1 MPKPSFSADEFT
13 PTEFSTAQ
21 DKAAFGNHFFRF
33 IESDWK
39 QTIFTKTFYNRLSNC
54 FGHIAHYDLHGFY
67 GTWFADDALR
77 LSFLLHTLR
86 FSCYGDPAYT
96 FSDVERAIKAE
107 LRRRPLVA
115 QYEARVAEAIR
126 TRELAQLE
134 RLQAKYGMIPAAS
147 VSSQPTA
154 EPYFRTAL
162 PSGGPQSQTATQI
175 SLF

>member
-1 MPKPSFSADEFT
+1 MPKVLFFAEEFT
-13 PTEFSTAQ
+13 PTQFSTAQ

-39 QTIFTKTFYNRLSNC
+39 QTIFTKTFYNRFSKC

-77 LSFLLHTLR
+77 LSFLQHTLR

-96 FSDVERAIKAE
+96 FSDVKRAIKAE

-115 QYEARVAEAIR
+115 QYEARVAAVIR
-126 TRELAQLE
+126 VRELAQLE
-134 RLQAKYGMIPAAS
+134 RLQAKYKTMPAAP
-147 VSSQPTA
+147 VSPLPAA
-154 EPYFRTAL
+154 EPHLSPAL
-162 PSGGPQSQTATQI
+162 PPGQAHPQATQI

>member
-1 MPKPSFSADEFT
+1 MPKPLFSADEFT

-39 QTIFTKTFYNRLSNC
+39 QTLFTKTFYTRLSNC

-67 GTWFADDALR
+67 GTWFSDDALR
-77 LSFLLHTLR
+77 LSFLQHTLR

-107 LRRRPLVA
+107 LRRRPFVA
-115 QYEARVAEAIR
+115 QYEARVAATIR
-126 TRELAQLE
+126 ARELAQLE
-134 RLQAKYGMIPAAS
+134 RLQAKYGTTLAAPVNS
-147 VSSQPTA
+147 ATAA
-154 EPYFRTAL
+154 EPCFSPVL
-162 PSGGPQSQTATQI
+162 PSGQAQPQATQI